1 MVELHTVIQGLI
13 DNASLNIDKE
23 LNDDIDFIED
33 ELNFLF
39 LEKALIN
46 NSVKKSVLRL
56 LNKHLNKFDT
66 AFPKDN
72 NVPACALNK
81 NSIAITVRYK
91 QKGGVERNVKMT
103 FIQDLFLPELIEE
116 FNLEWL

>member
-1 MVELHTVIQGLI
+1 MVELRTVIQGLI

-72 NVPACALNK
+72 KMALN
-81 NSIAITVRYK
+81 
-91 QKGGVERNVKMT
+91 EM
-103 FIQDLFLPELIEE
+103 
-116 FNLEWL
+116 

>member
-1 MVELHTVIQGLI
+1 MVELRTVIQELI

-23 LNDDIDFIED
+23 LNDIELIED
-33 ELNFLF
+33 ELNFSF

-46 NSVKKSVLRL
+46 NSVKKSILRL

-66 AFPKDN
+66 TFPKDN
-72 NVPACALNK
+72 NVPACELNK

-91 QKGGVERNVKMT
+91 QKDGVERNVKMT
-103 FIQDLFLPELIEE
+103 FVQDLFLPDLIDE

>member
-1 MVELHTVIQGLI
+1 MVELRTVIQELI

-23 LNDDIDFIED
+23 LNDIDLIED
-33 ELNFLF
+33 ELSFLS

-46 NSVKKSVLRL
+46 NIVKKSILRL

-66 AFPKDN
+66 TFPKDN
-72 NVPACALNK
+72 NVPVCELNK
-81 NSIAITVRYK
+81 NSIVITVRYK
-91 QKGGVERNVKMT
+91 QKCGVERNVKMT
-103 FIQDLFLPELIEE
+103 FVQDLFLPDLIDE

>member
-1 MVELHTVIQGLI
+1 MVELRTVIQELI

-23 LNDDIDFIED
+23 LNDIDIIED
-33 ELNFLF
+33 ELSFLF

-46 NSVKKSVLRL
+46 NSVKKSILRL

-66 AFPKDN
+66 VFPKEN
-72 NVPACALNK
+72 NVPACELNK

-103 FIQDLFLPELIEE
+103 FVQDLFLPDLIDE